1 MDMVEYVYDKNSVTE
16 ENIFAGI
23 NLPRNIRQIGTPE
36 EKNRIY
42 IEDYVMTYLKQMAN
56 PNSSYARGAILV
68 GEIYDNGIGTV
79 IFISGAIALQNLEL
93 DLTGA
98 TFDGDTWDGI
108 YQEVKKNFSDLRVV
122 GWFLSRMGFS
132 TQINDSIVML
142 HMNNFCEKQQVL
154 FVMDSLED
162 DDAFYMEKDGGL
174 QRQSGYF
181 IYYARNETM
190 QNYMIGENTETVK
203 QNAIDE
209 KDGEVIENY
218 KKILDERSRT
228 AKIDR
233 INRRLSMI
241 CSGLSVAVLALGIAV
256 FSNYQMLEVLQT
268 KLVENGLIT
277 YNEEKKEESQSLQE
291 KTELVDEK
299 KVESFS
305 KNETQKGVVSVDTP
319 KGLKEGSTECMAN
332 ISQPRY
338 YIVQTG
344 DTLTSISF
352 KMYNSVNYVAE
363 LMEANSFSNSD
374 DIYEGEKIV
383 IPNLEDVN

>member
-132 TQINDSIVML
+132 TQINDSILML

-181 IYYARNETM
+181 IYYARNEAM

-319 KGLKEGSTECMAN
+319 KGRKEGSTECMAN